1 MNEVKK
7 DIRLKYEYL
16 GYEFVLDDDTNLT
29 PLYKVIKN
37 GQYCYLNSE
46 VSDFV
51 WNELGKY
58 NQNAISYDSLRLS
71 LENVICS
78 YIHF

>member
-1 MNEVKK
+1 MKK
-7 DIRLKYEYL
+7 DIRLNYEYL
-16 GYEFVLDDDTNLT
+16 GYEFVLDEDTNSI

-37 GQYCYLNSE
+37 GRYCYLNSE

-58 NQNAISYDSLRLS
+58 DRDAISYDSLQSS
-71 LENVICS
+71 LEDIICS